1 MWVKIIKGCAGY
13 SEPGGRSPFRF
24 SRGQEVDINER
35 LALSLIKSGI
45 AEKVYGKKEKPVAVP
60 DIAEVIIQE
69 IKAPNT
75 THIKR
80 KRKRRV

>member
-13 SEPGGRSPFRF
+13 SEPGGRNPFRF
-24 SRGQEVDINER
+24 SRGQEVDLNPV
-35 LALSLIKSGI
+35 LALSLIKAGI
-45 AEKVYGKKEKPVAVP
+45 AERAYGKQEKPMAMP